1 MIRQAITS
9 ETPEPAAIA
18 RAVEILRLGGV
29 VAFPTDTLYGLAVD
43 PRSAAAVA
51 KVFAIKARDAQIA
64 VPLVAADVQQVEAA
78 GRMGDV
84 ERRLAATFWPGPLT
98 LVLPA
103 SDALAPAALGGG
115 DTVAVRVPAH
125 PVARTLADAFGFAI
139 TATSANPSGLP
150 PTADPDDVRA
160 ALGDRLDLLLDG
172 GRAPGGPPSTI
183 VRIDRG
189 RPTLVRAGAIAW
201 DRVLESLQ

>member
-1 MIRQAITS
+1 MIRQAINS
-9 ETPEPAAIA
+9 DAPEPAAIA

-43 PRSAAAVA
+43 PRSAIAVA
-51 KVFAIKARDAQIA
+51 TLFTIKGRDAQVA
-64 VPLVAADVQQVEAA
+64 LPLIAADVQQAETI
-78 GRMGDV
+78 GELGDI
-84 ERRLAATFWPGPLT
+84 ERRLAAAFWPGPLT

-103 SDALAPAALGGG
+103 RHELTPAALGGG

-125 PVARTLADAFGFAI
+125 GVARALARAFGFAI
-139 TATSANPSGLP
+139 TATSANLSGASA
-150 PTADPDDVRA
+150 TADPDAVHA
-160 ALGDRLDLLLDG
+160 AFGDRLDLLFDAGL
-172 GRAPGGPPSTI
+172 APGGPPSTI

-201 DRVLESLQ
+201 ERVLESLQ